1 MDTRKKRL
9 LLIDDHHLV
18 RLALR
23 ALLNRLPEVEAID
36 EAGSLAE
43 GVALAG
49 AGAYALVLLDLE
61 LPDSRGLQTLSGF
74 LAHCP
79 GVPLALISGDATPG
93 TISAAMLGDIRG
105 YICKTQAPE
114 VIQAAVGLILAGGRF
129 VPDALLPSLAP
140 VEGDE
145 IDPRLEGVSRSL
157 SPAPH
162 LTPRQRA
169 VLELIVQGRT
179 NKEISLMLGLSL
191 GTVKN
196 YVSAI
201 FGRLNLPSRTR
212 TINHVMALRALHGAQ
227 APADS
232 ADGSQETPPR

>member
-1 MDTRKKRL
+1 METRNKRL

-23 ALLNRLPEVEAID
+23 ALLARLPGVEAID

-43 GVALAG
+43 GVSLTRT
-49 AGAYALVLLDLE
+49 GAYALVLLDLE
-61 LPDSRGLQTLSGF
+61 LPDSRGLQTLTGF

-93 TISAAMLGDIRG
+93 TISSAMLGDIRG

-114 VIQAAVGLILAGGRF
+114 VVLAAVGLILAGGRF
-129 VPDALLPSLAP
+129 VPDALLPSLTPADSTRGDPHPAGVLRLSQEAP
-140 VEGDE
+140 
-145 IDPRLEGVSRSL
+145 R
-157 SPAPH
+157 
-162 LTPRQRA
+162 LTPRQRE
-169 VLELIVQGRT
+169 VLDLVVQGRS
-179 NKEISLMLGLSL
+179 NKEISSRLGLSL

-201 FGRLNLPSRTR
+201 FGRFNLPNRTR
-212 TINHVMALRALHGAQ
+212 TINHVMALRALH
-227 APADS
+227 
-232 ADGSQETPPR
+232 DGQDAID